1 MLLKFAGLSPML
13 PRVHDGSRRTVHP
26 ICLPTGSCRFLS
38 KELTV
43 MNMWGL
49 AIVIGAIVIV
59 TVIMGLIATHGS
71 NARRGH

>member
-1 MLLKFAGLSPML
+1 
-13 PRVHDGSRRTVHP
+13 
-26 ICLPTGSCRFLS
+26 
-38 KELTV
+38 